1 MTDPIRQTEKAKST
15 DSESQKA
22 KGATKCVGQ
31 ANEAEDISRIQRGAL
46 ERARTGNRRLERRII

>member
-31 ANEAEDISRIQRGAL
+31 ANEAEDISRST
-46 ERARTGNRRLERRII
+46 RTSAYRE